1 MISPQSCMGETALS
15 KTRGKAGAFTSCASA
30 FFPMEYLLM
39 GATFPSS
46 LGVNEED
53 SSIQS

>member
-1 MISPQSCMGETALS
+1 MISPQSCMGETVLS